1 MASEKDRLGDKL
13 RDVEKA
19 REDQYFAKRDREL
32 IAKLRG
38 ERDQE
43 LRDDLKAVGELRCP
57 RGHAQLQSRME
68 NGVHLDECPTC
79 GGIWLDKGEM
89 DLLAKH
95 EEEGWFGRLF
105 RARQG
110 HEPS

>member
-57 RGHAQLQSRME
+57 RGHAQLQSRMNNNLPPGWTAATRTGFYE
-68 NGVHLDECPTC
+68 RVAESLGHNG
-79 GGIWLDKGEM
+79 
-89 DLLAKH
+89 
-95 EEEGWFGRLF
+95 FGLHRP
-105 RARQG
+105 R
-110 HEPS
+110 